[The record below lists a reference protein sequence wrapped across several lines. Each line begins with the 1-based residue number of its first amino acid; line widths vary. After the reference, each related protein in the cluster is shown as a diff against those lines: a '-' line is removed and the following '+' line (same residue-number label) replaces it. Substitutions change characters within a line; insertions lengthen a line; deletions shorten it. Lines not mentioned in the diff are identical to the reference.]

1 VLGSEA
7 VGVLA
12 ANYVPISII
21 SLVSLIGGYGG
32 LWLLWRFVF
41 SSKRSHDDTI
51 DRANRAALLKAAAA
65 RKDAP
70 EGD

>member
-1 VLGSEA
+1 

-12 ANYVPISII
+12 TNYAPISII
-21 SLVSLIGGYGG
+21 SLISLIGGYGG
-32 LWLLWRFVF
+32 LWLLWRYVF
-41 SSKRSHDDTI
+41 SPKRSHDDTI

-65 RKDAP
+65 REDTT